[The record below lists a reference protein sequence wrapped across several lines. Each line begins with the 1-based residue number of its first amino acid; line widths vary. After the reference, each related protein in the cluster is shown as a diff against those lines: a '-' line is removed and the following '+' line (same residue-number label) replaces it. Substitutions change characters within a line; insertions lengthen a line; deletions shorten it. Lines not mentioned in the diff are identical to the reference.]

1 MVVGKIFKWAH
12 QLKFLMGFKPSSHM
26 TRGYENILRFT
37 DQKSSPPVVNYIHK
51 LSVYKYT
58 LSICVYLYRH
68 VGIDISI

>member
-1 MVVGKIFKWAH
+1 MAGKIFKWAH
-12 QLKFLMGFKPSSHM
+12 QLKFLMGFKPSLHM
-26 TRGYENILRFT
+26 TRGYGNILRFT

-58 LSICVYLYRH
+58 LNICVYLYRH